1 MVKLMTEQ
9 PKPQPIRIPDAPLNA
24 REHDMVDDMAEQI
37 AITEALRWETI
48 IAGLKRKIAE
58 ARARKAPP
66 HIAENAQRIIN
77 ALGVAHA

>member
-1 MVKLMTEQ
+1 MDKLT
-9 PKPQPIRIPDAPLNA
+9 PQQVSLPDAPLNA
-24 REHDMVDDMAEQI
+24 REQGMVDDMAEQI

-48 IAGLKRKIAE
+48 IAGLERKIAE